1 MFGRGGGG
9 SLLDR
14 LCSYGELGMGSNVIR
29 KSSQRNQNAGPVV
42 SKCEAVGVGF
52 GVVEADARQALT
64 RVFYARGAL
73 VWDDRTWGE
82 LLMRWFR
89 SFSLMALGRR
99 AEAESRYRR
108 RVVCRAQI
116 GFWPLPERFRT
127 RDCRARTWQPKGLLA
142 PALGELGVL
151 SKGDAGAGETAKATR
166 QRGGVCGRGKAEQ
179 RRSGVSEKSVVS
191 ARNVTRGPSAGS
203 EV

>member
-1 MFGRGGGG
+1 MFGRGG

-82 LLMRWFR
+82 LLMRWSR
-89 SFSLMALGRR
+89 SFSLMALRLR
-99 AEAESRYRR
+99 AEAESRYRGC
-108 RVVCRAQI
+108 VVCRAQI
-116 GFWPLPERFRT
+116 GFLAAAREIQNPRLP
-127 RDCRARTWQPKGLLA
+127 CSHLA
-142 PALGELGVL
+142 TEGFISA
-151 SKGDAGAGETAKATR
+151 SSWR
-166 QRGGVCGRGKAEQ
+166 IGGFEQ
-179 RRSGVSEKSVVS
+179 R
-191 ARNVTRGPSAGS
+191 
-203 EV
+203 